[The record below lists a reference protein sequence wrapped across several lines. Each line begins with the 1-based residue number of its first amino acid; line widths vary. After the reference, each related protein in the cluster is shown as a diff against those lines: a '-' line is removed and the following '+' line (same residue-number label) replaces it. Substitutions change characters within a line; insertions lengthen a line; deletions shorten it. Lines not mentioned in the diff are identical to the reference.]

1 MAPPD
6 GPTAL
11 LRACA
16 GASTLAPKAEPALSL
31 FDGEIDASTV
41 KHRLDVLSE
50 VRP

>member
-1 MAPPD
+1 LVRVQA
-6 GPTAL
+6 
-11 LRACA
+11 
-16 GASTLAPKAEPALSL
+16 L